1 MTKKIVL
8 LHATPVA
15 MQPIAAAMAE
25 LWPEATAVH
34 LLDESLSQERAA
46 SPELTGA
53 LLDRFVRFGLYA
65 RDMGADGILAT
76 CSAFGEALDALADK
90 VAIPVLKPNEAMF
103 ARALA
108 AGNRIGMVATFQPA
122 IAGMEHEFRDM
133 AAALHQ
139 PAALTSLCATGAIEQ
154 LRAGH
159 DAVHNQLV
167 AEFARQLTDCDA
179 IMLAHFSTSRALKAV
194 QAAVSVPVLA
204 APQAA
209 VEQMK
214 ILVGRQEGKPRC

>member
-34 LLDESLSQERAA
+34 LLDEGLSQERAL
-46 SPELTGA
+46 SPDLTDA

-65 RDMGADGILAT
+65 RDSGADGILAT
-76 CSAFGEALDALADK
+76 CSAFGEALDVLAEK
-90 VAIPVLKPNEAMF
+90 VSIPVLKPNEAMF
-103 ARALA
+103 VRALES
-108 AGNRIGMVATFQPA
+108 GNRIGMVATFQPA
-122 IAGMEHEFRDM
+122 IGGMEQEFRDM
-133 AAALHQ
+133 AAKRHQ
-139 PAALTSLCATGAIEQ
+139 SASLTSLCAAGAMEQ

-159 DAVHNQLV
+159 DDVHNQLV
-167 AEFARQLTDCDA
+167 AEYARQLTHCDA

-214 ILVGRQEGKPRC
+214 ILVEQQEGKSKC